1 MNMKIGIRA
10 FGHDATLSYID
21 LKNKKIFAVDT
32 ERITRIKHDQISFFP
47 AFNLFFNMY
56 ELDTQKINILTFVH
70 SFTSIKKKKFFRN
83 YRQERWELYRKAYG
97 IKYAK
102 DEFKANIC
110 QRKIKDNYSFLLYES
125 LNRISKK
132 EIVENYINKY
142 INGKFFK
149 TKKITINHKYYDHH
163 LSHNISSFAFSPFKD
178 SLTCSIDGYG
188 DGYFNKV
195 FLMEKKEKIDY
206 KPVSKSKTKLIYKE
220 FIPFLGYEFEFTNS
234 LGSLYNYFTYKLGY
248 IPNSDEGKVEA
259 LSKFGKPIQKLKNL
273 ILSSYSVSE
282 KGITTNN
289 ENLKKVYGFNLS
301 KFNKEDIAASL
312 QESVE
317 EIVLT
322 YLHIL
327 KQKYLFNNLTLA
339 GGLFSN
345 VSLNGKIFNNICENI
360 YVFPAMGDNGSSLGA
375 LILELLKEYN
385 FENLDWIE
393 NTMPFWGPS
402 YTQEEI
408 LTELEKFSEFV
419 DYEIV
424 NNFEEKIAIDLNNYE
439 IVAIFNGNMEYGPR
453 ALGNRSILA
462 NPKSKKT
469 VDRINNGIK
478 KREKFQPFCPIALW
492 EENYI
497 FEKCYKNI
505 HMTAAFKVKDKY
517 IDLIPAVVHID
528 KTARV
533 QFVEESTN
541 NTMYKVLKHFKLL
554 SGIGILLNT
563 SFNLHGRTIVMTPK
577 DAIVDFISSDID
589 KLYFGSI
596 KVFKRF

>member
-1 MNMKIGIRA
+1 MNMKVGIRA

-47 AFNLFFNMY
+47 AFQLFFNLY
-56 ELDTQKINILTFVH
+56 KLIEQNISKLTFVH
-70 SFTSIKKKKFFRN
+70 SFTSIKRRNFFRN

-102 DEFKANIC
+102 DEFKANIG
-110 QRKIKDNYSFLLYES
+110 QRNVKDYNSFLLYES
-125 LNRISKK
+125 LNKISKK
-132 EIVENYINKY
+132 EKMENYINYY
-142 INGKFFK
+142 IVKNFFK
-149 TKKITINHKYYDHH
+149 TKKIEINHKYYDHH
-163 LSHNISSFAFSPFKD
+163 LSHNISSFAFSFFKD
-178 SLTCSIDGYG
+178 SLTCSMDGYG
-188 DGYFNKV
+188 DGYFSKV
-195 FLMEKKEKIDY
+195 FIMEKNKKINY
-206 KPVSKSKTKLIYKE
+206 KSVSKSKTQVIYKE

-259 LSKFGKPIQKLKNL
+259 LSKFGKPVQKLKNL
-273 ILSSYSVSE
+273 ILSSYFISE
-282 KGITTNN
+282 KGITTDN
-289 ENLKKVYGFNLS
+289 ETLKKVYEFELNS
-301 KFNKEDIAASL
+301 FNKEDIAASL
-312 QESVE
+312 QDSIE
-317 EIVLT
+317 EIVIA
-322 YLHIL
+322 YLNLL
-327 KQKYLFNNLTLA
+327 KKKYLFDNLTLA

-345 VSLNGKIFNNICENI
+345 VSLNGKIFNEVCSNIFI
-360 YVFPAMGDNGSSLGA
+360 FPAMGDNGSTLGA
-375 LILELLKEYN
+375 LILEILKEHN
-385 FENLDWIE
+385 FSDLNWIE
-393 NTMPFWGPS
+393 NIMPYWGPAYS
-402 YTQEEI
+402 QEEI
-408 LTELEKFSEFV
+408 LNELRNFSEFV
-419 DYEIV
+419 DYEIAD
-424 NNFEEKIAIDLNNYE
+424 NFEEEIAKDLNNYE
-439 IVAIFNGNMEYGPR
+439 IIAIFNGNMEYGPR

-492 EENYI
+492 EENYL

-517 IDLIPAVVHID
+517 VNLIPAVVHID
-528 KTARV
+528 KTARI
-533 QFVEESTN
+533 QFVDENTN

-554 SGIGILLNT
+554 SGIGVLLNT

-577 DAIVDFISSDID
+577 DALVDFISSDID
-589 KLYFGSI
+589 KLYFGNI